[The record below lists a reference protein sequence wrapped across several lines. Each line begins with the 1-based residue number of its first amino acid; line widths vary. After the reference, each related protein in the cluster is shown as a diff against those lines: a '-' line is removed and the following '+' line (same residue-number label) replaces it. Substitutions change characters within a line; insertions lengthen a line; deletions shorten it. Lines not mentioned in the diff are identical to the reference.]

1 MADEILDTS
10 DISLLYPDE
19 ASLRAGPAGAVLAE
33 HDALELEFDKLID
46 LKSCDL
52 GEFFTADA
60 EVIRYRQETF
70 ADMMRSPELSDV
82 LRRMIPILGDITEL
96 RHLENDASLSAESY
110 LYSITEVELY
120 TTLLENLKTGLL
132 SIEDRLESRA
142 FRAFAARIRTLTQS
156 EYYDRL
162 NQKLGELT
170 RRVREIKSVTIG
182 VNLDARLRPD
192 TAGLL
197 AVNNEPFKSGEV
209 LDKIL
214 RMDFK
219 NDEMTCIAPL
229 VPYRKTMTENA
240 QTAMENA
247 LYGAIG
253 DVFKT
258 SIKAWKKI
266 VQMYVLENTDFLL
279 RMLPEI
285 EFVTKATE
293 LLCRLRDRGCRLS
306 TPTLAPKE
314 EKKLSFKN
322 LENPVV
328 ALKITGELVPNDIT
342 FDDDGMIYVLT
353 GPNRGGKSVLT
364 SGVGLATIMAQLG
377 LPVTADEAVI
387 SPVDTVLT
395 HFPTG
400 SEDTIDKGRLG
411 EECARIDAMFGKVTE
426 QSLVLLDEA
435 LSSTGSYEGAY
446 IAAEVLQ
453 GFSIARCRG
462 IFSTHLHDL
471 AADLDRLNESC
482 RAAGGVA
489 IDSLVAAM
497 ADGTRSFKI
506 RRAKPDGKSY
516 ARDIAEKYGL
526 SLPKILEKVGR
537 GKED

>member
-142 FRAFAARIRTLTQS
+142 FRAFAARIRMLTQS

-162 NQKLGELT
+162 NQKLAELT
-170 RRVREIKSVTIG
+170 RRVREIRSVTIG

-293 LLCRLRDRGCRLS
+293 LLCRLRDRGCRLC
-306 TPTLAPKE
+306 TPTLAAKE
-314 EKKLSFKN
+314 EKKLSLRN

-328 ALKITGELVPNDIT
+328 ALKTTATLVPNDIS
-342 FDDDGMIYVLT
+342 FDESGMIYVLT

-364 SGVGLATIMAQLG
+364 SGVGLAVIMAQLG
-377 LPVTADEAVI
+377 LPVTADEAVL

-482 RAAGGVA
+482 RAAGGVV

-537 GKED
+537 GKEE

>member
-19 ASLRAGPAGAVLAE
+19 KSLRAGPAGAAFAE
-33 HDALELEFDKLID
+33 HDAKELEFDKLID

-162 NQKLGELT
+162 NQKLAELT
-170 RRVREIKSVTIG
+170 RRVREIRSVTIG

-293 LLCRLRDRGCRLS
+293 LLCRLRDRGCRLT
-306 TPTLAPKE
+306 TPTIAPKE
-314 EKKLSFKN
+314 EKKLSLRN

-328 ALKITGELVPNDIT
+328 ALKTTAELVPNDIT
-342 FDDDGMIYVLT
+342 FDESGMIYVLT

-364 SGVGLATIMAQLG
+364 AGVGLAVIMAQLG
-377 LPVTADEAVI
+377 LPVTADEAVL

-497 ADGTRSFKI
+497 SDGTRSFKI

-537 GKED
+537 GKEE